1 MHGGN
6 GIKKLAEV
14 VHKGRLDILSYY
26 TLYKRKKRDIVTMVV
41 VAKYRKDIIDF
52 CQNFVCVFKV
62 LY

>member
-26 TLYKRKKRDIVTMVV
+26 TLYKRKKKKGYRDDGS
-41 VAKYRKDIIDF
+41 R
-52 CQNFVCVFKV
+52 CQI
-62 LY
+62 